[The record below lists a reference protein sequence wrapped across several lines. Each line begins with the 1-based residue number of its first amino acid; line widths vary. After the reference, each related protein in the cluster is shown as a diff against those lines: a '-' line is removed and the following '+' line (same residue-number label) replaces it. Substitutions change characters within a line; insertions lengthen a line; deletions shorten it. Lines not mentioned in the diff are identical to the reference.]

1 MWVWDIFSKKNREM
15 SVRIRITILFASM
28 VLMILVLVCISIYY
42 FSYTNRVNSFRTR
55 LTNWAISTGRLLS
68 QSSVFDQQMILKID
82 ASTMLAMKD
91 KNVQAY
97 DQADNRIYNYNDR
110 AADAIQLPKD
120 ILNRTREEGDSY
132 FSFGRRDVISHYFN
146 DKNFRVVM
154 VAAAFDEDGKQK
166 LVRLSYVLLFSF
178 LGGILIAIAAGYL
191 FSKRLLVPLRKIAD
205 EIKEISV
212 QNLAGRIKAGED
224 KDEWNYLADT
234 INQLLYRLQ
243 DGLEIHRRFIS
254 NASHELSTPLT
265 SISSQLEISL
275 NRDRE
280 ASEYRVIM
288 ESIYQDVRQLS
299 RLTQTLLEFARASGD
314 PGGLEIDLVR
324 IDEVLLFLPGE
335 ISKLN
340 ETHQVK
346 LIFEKLPDE
355 EDKLLVFGN
364 EELLITAIRNI
375 AVNACKYSDDHVAT
389 IKLAS
394 RDSSVIINIEDRGKG
409 IPEIELRNIFQPFYR
424 VSNNRNIKGFG
435 LGLSLANQI
444 IKLHKG
450 QIDVHSVPEKGTEFI
465 ITLPVAGS
473 LSKNPAAPD

>member
-1 MWVWDIFSKKNREM
+1 M
-15 SVRIRITILFASM
+15 SLRIRITILFASI
-28 VLMILVLVCISIYY
+28 VLTILLLVCISIYY

-55 LTNWAISTGRLLS
+55 LTNWAITTGRLLS
-68 QSSVFDQQMILKID
+68 QSAVFDQQMILKID
-82 ASTMLAMKD
+82 ASTMLSMKD
-91 KNVQAY
+91 KNVEAF
-97 DQADNRIYNYNDR
+97 DRTDRRVYNYSDR
-110 AADAIQLPKD
+110 PEDSIQLPND
-120 ILNRTREEGDSY
+120 ILNRTREKGDNY
-132 FSFGRRDVISHYFN
+132 FSFGNRDVISHYYS
-146 DKNFRVVM
+146 DQNFHVVM
-154 VAAAFDEDGKQK
+154 VASGFDEVGKEN
-166 LVRLSYVLLFSF
+166 LVQLFYVLLFSF
-178 LGGILIAIAAGYL
+178 LGGILIAVAAGYI
-191 FSKRLLVPLRKIAD
+191 FSKQLLVPLRKIAD

-212 QNLAGRIKAGED
+212 RNLAGRIKAGEN

-243 DGLEIHRRFIS
+243 EGFEIHRRFIS

-280 ASEYRVIM
+280 APEYRAIM

-324 IDEVLLFLPGE
+324 MDEVLLFLTGE

-340 ETHQVK
+340 QEYKVK
-346 LIFEKLPDE
+346 LDFEKLPDE

-375 AVNACKYSDDHVAT
+375 IVNACKYSDDHLAT

-394 RDSSVIINIEDRGKG
+394 RDSTVIIVIEDHGKG
-409 IPEIELRNIFQPFYR
+409 IPDTELTNIFQPFYR

-450 QIDVHSVPEKGTEFI
+450 QITVHSMPEKGTEFM

-473 LSKNPAAPD
+473 LSKKNSGST

>member
-1 MWVWDIFSKKNREM
+1 M
-15 SVRIRITILFASM
+15 SLRIRITILFASI
-28 VLMILVLVCISIYY
+28 VLTILLLVCISIYY
-42 FSYTNRVNSFRTR
+42 FSYANRVNSFRTR
-55 LTNWAISTGRLLS
+55 LTNWAITTGRLLS
-68 QSSVFDQQMILKID
+68 QSAVFDQQMILKID

-91 KNVQAY
+91 KNVEAY
-97 DQADNRIYNYNDR
+97 DQSDSRVYNYRDR
-110 AADAIQLPKD
+110 PEDSIRLPEY
-120 ILNRTREEGDSY
+120 ILNRTREKGDLY
-132 FSFGRRDVISHYFN
+132 FSSGNRDVISHYYN
-146 DKNFRVVM
+146 DKNFHVVM
-154 VAAAFDEDGKQK
+154 VASAFDEVGKEK
-166 LVRLSYVLLFSF
+166 LVQLSYVLLFSF
-178 LGGILIAIAAGYL
+178 LGGILIAIAAGYV
-191 FSKRLLVPLRKIAD
+191 FSKRLLAPLRKIAD

-212 QNLAGRIKAGED
+212 QNLAGRIKAGEN

-234 INQLLYRLQ
+234 VNQLLYRLQ
-243 DGLEIHRRFIS
+243 EGFEIHRRFIS

-280 ASEYRVIM
+280 ASEYRTIM
-288 ESIYQDVRQLS
+288 ESIHQDVRQLS

-314 PGGLEIDLVR
+314 PGGLEIELVR
-324 IDEVLLFLPGE
+324 IDEVLLFLTGE

-340 ETHQVK
+340 QAHKVK

-375 AVNACKYSDDHVAT
+375 VVNACKYSDDHLAT
-389 IKLAS
+389 VKLRS
-394 RDSSVIINIEDRGKG
+394 GDSTVIIHIEDQGKG
-409 IPEIELRNIFQPFYR
+409 IPESELTNIFQPFYR
-424 VSNNRNIKGFG
+424 VSNNRDIKGFG

-450 QIDVHSVPEKGTEFI
+450 QVTVHSTPHKGTEFI

-473 LSKNPAAPD
+473 LSKIRGAFI